1 MLTQIGMIGFGLC
14 SGAVIAS
21 GVVAFIISLGI
32 VPRYAGITRTAGK
45 IMLYENCSMAGAVV
59 GSAVAIFD
67 IGVPLGTFGLLL
79 YGSFAGIFLGSWIV
93 ALGEIVNLYAILA
106 RRIGLTRG
114 IPWVILSMAAG
125 KMIGSLIFFYKGW

>member
-1 MLTQIGMIGFGLC
+1 MLMQIGLIGFGLC
-14 SGAVIAS
+14 CGAVIAS

-45 IMLYENCSMAGAVV
+45 VMLYENCSMAGAVIGALV
-59 GSAVAIFD
+59 SIFK
-67 IGVPLGTFGLLL
+67 IQIPLGTLGLLL

-106 RRIGLTRG
+106 RRVGLTRG